1 MSYRFHTDAGHGWLA
16 VPIAELRARL
26 NRNLLGRSAVDSAP
40 AWVVEVAGDEL
51 TSAQMDSL
59 YFRFGETIERISR
72 DNISSRSDGLIMDM
86 AEYAGVWRAQARSF
100 VRAILGAVL
109 TAVDGEDGQ
118 MGAGI
123 ARAAAQTEIEEK
135 RVRAF
140 VRHLCREALNVYEK
154 NRVVATGDLVD
165 KARRKAGIASE
176 NLQPLLE
183 ALLAQWRP

>member
-1 MSYRFHTDAGHGWLA
+1 
-16 VPIAELRARL
+16 
-26 NRNLLGRSAVDSAP
+26 
-40 AWVVEVAGDEL
+40 
-51 TSAQMDSL
+51 
-59 YFRFGETIERISR
+59 
-72 DNISSRSDGLIMDM
+72 
-86 AEYAGVWRAQARSF
+86 
-100 VRAILGAVL
+100 
-109 TAVDGEDGQ
+109 